1 MTYLIHT
8 CPDRRW
14 YVDKYLVPQMTE
26 QGIRTCDIFIY
37 EGSKGNLTD
46 YRDSLTTLF
55 AFLDYLYLLDN
66 EPIWHLQDDI
76 VLSPSF
82 AAETQKDYDGIVCG
96 ACIVADNEDV
106 EGTDGFVHAD
116 KMWWSFQCIRIPTK
130 FSREFLEWL
139 DFRYQNDFFMRM
151 TIQTNRNDDM
161 LFKQFLWDKHPDEWI
176 LNLKPNIV
184 EHVDYLLGGSVINQR
199 RPEQIRARYFE
210 DFQVIEELKEKLRGR
225 YEKDDPHEDELK

>member
-1 MTYLIHT
+1 MKYLIHT
-8 CPDRRW
+8 CPHRKW
-14 YVDKYLVPQMTE
+14 YVDEYLVPSMIE
-26 QGIRTCDIFIY
+26 NGVDPFSIWY
-37 EGSKGNLTD
+37 WNGKKGNLTD
-46 YRDSLTTLF
+46 YRESIKDLP
-55 AFLDYLYLLDN
+55 DEDV
-66 EPIWHLQDDI
+66 IWHLQDDI
-76 VLSPSF
+76 VISPSF

-116 KMWWSFQCIRIPTK
+116 RMWWSFQCIRIPTK

-184 EHVDYLLGGSVINQR
+184 EHVDYLLGGSVTNQR

-210 DFQVIEELKEKLRGR
+210 DFQVIEELKEKLKGR
-225 YEKDDPHEDELK
+225 YEKGDSHEDELK